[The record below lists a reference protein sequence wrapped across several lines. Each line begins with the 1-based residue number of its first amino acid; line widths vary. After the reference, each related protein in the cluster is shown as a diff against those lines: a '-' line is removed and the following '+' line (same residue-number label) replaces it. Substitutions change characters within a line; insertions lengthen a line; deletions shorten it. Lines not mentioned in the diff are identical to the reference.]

1 MRINRSRAGLAILLA
16 GALLFLSSCNAEN
29 GTGSGNGSSAENST
43 ENNAAPEQTDA
54 ELQTQIEALIKQQS
68 DLPQGLQVM
77 VTDGRVM
84 LTGSLECEAC
94 GGNATP
100 GTEDTIQQS
109 LGAVVRAIP
118 GVVDLQFS
126 FAAQP

>member
-1 MRINRSRAGLAILLA
+1 MRIIRSRAGVAILLA
-16 GALLFLSSCNAEN
+16 GALLFLSSCSAEN
-29 GTGSGNGSSAENST
+29 GTESGTGNST

-68 DLPQGLQVM
+68 DLPQGLQVT
-77 VTDGRVM
+77 VTEGRVM
-84 LTGSLECEAC
+84 LTGSLECEEC

-118 GVVDLQFS
+118 GVIDLQFA
-126 FAAQP
+126 FAVQP